1 MLYRERSFYVD
12 IAYLI
17 LKYVMFTILHLNV
30 IILLMSFELNINVMS
45 AAAEIKQV
53 SFSFGDDL
61 LLCVELKVKNN
72 YND

>member
-1 MLYRERSFYVD
+1 MLC
-12 IAYLI
+12 L
-17 LKYVMFTILHLNV
+17 LLHLNV

-53 SFSFGDDL
+53 SFSLGYDL
-61 LLCVELKVKNN
+61 LLCVELNVKNN